1 MNQMSLDD
9 QARHYYQHV
18 GEAAD
23 YLLGRGVTG
32 EIAQHALLGYC
43 QDPLPGHDQYV
54 GRIVIPY
61 LTPNGVVDLRFRA
74 IDNSNPK
81 YLSLPGHKP
90 RLYNTVCLANDPPMV
105 GITEGE
111 FDALVATHV
120 VGVPSVAVPG
130 AQAWS
135 SRRHSRVFRG
145 YERVLVFADGDDP
158 GRQLANQI
166 ARDVPQAIV
175 VDLGDGLDLNEVYLT
190 SGVDSIRK
198 KAGLATGGDL
208 HVVA

>member
-1 MNQMSLDD
+1 MNLTD

-18 GEAAD
+18 GHAAD

-32 EIAQHALLGYC
+32 EMAQQALLGYC
-43 QDPLPGHDQYV
+43 EDPLPGHDQYR

-61 LTPNGVVDLRFRA
+61 LTPSGVVDLRFRA
-74 IDNSNPK
+74 IDDSNPK

-90 RLYNTVCLANDPPMV
+90 RLYNTVALANDPHTV

-135 SRRHSRVFRG
+135 SRRHSRIFRG

-166 ARDVPQAIV
+166 ARDVPQAVV
-175 VDLGDGLDLNEVYLT
+175 VDLGDGLDLNEVYLA
-190 SGVDSIRK
+190 SGVDVIRK
-198 KAGLATGGDL
+198 KAGLVTVEEL
-208 HVVA
+208 HVA

>member
-1 MNQMSLDD
+1 MDLTH
-9 QARHYYQHV
+9 AAHHYYQYV
-18 GEAAD
+18 SEAAD
-23 YLLGRGVTG
+23 YLKGRGVTG
-32 EIAQHALLGYC
+32 EMAQQALLGVC
-43 QDPLPGHDQYV
+43 RDPLPGHDQYE

-61 LTPNGVVDLRFRA
+61 LTPAGVVDLRFRC
-74 IDNSNPK
+74 IDGSGPK

-90 RLYNTVCLANDPPMV
+90 RLYNTVALASDPPVV

-111 FDALVATHV
+111 FDALVATYL

-130 AQAWS
+130 AQAWT

-166 ARDVPQAIV
+166 ARDVPQAVV
-175 VDLGDGLDLNEVYLT
+175 VDLGNGLDVTDAYLAD
-190 SGVDSIRK
+190 GVDRIRA
-198 KAGLATGGDL
+198 KAGLL
-208 HVVA
+208 HVA

>member
-1 MNQMSLDD
+1 MNLTE
-9 QARHYYQHV
+9 QARHYFQSVHH
-18 GEAAD
+18 AAD

-32 EIAQHALLGYC
+32 EIAQAAMLGYVE
-43 QDPLPGHDQYV
+43 DPLPGHDQYV

-74 IDNSNPK
+74 ISDTNPK

-90 RLYNTVCLANDPPMV
+90 RLYNTVCLANDPRTV

-135 SRRHSRVFRG
+135 SRRHARVFRG

-166 ARDVPQAIV
+166 ARDVPQALV
-175 VDLGDGLDLNEVYLT
+175 VDLGDGLDLNDVYLT
-190 SGVDSIRK
+190 AGADEIRR
-198 KAGLATGGDL
+198 KAGLQMGGL
-208 HVVA
+208 HAVVA